1 LPEGIVNDIDGGM
14 PFWPEFIT
22 QQGEMMKL
30 VSGKILK
37 DYISSPSFK
46 KSDISDEKR
55 QKQISMVA
63 GLRNT
68 NMVII
73 IVK

>member
-1 LPEGIVNDIDGGM
+1 VTPQD
-14 PFWPEFIT
+14 
-22 QQGEMMKL
+22 EMIKL

-46 KSDISDEKR
+46 ISDISDEKR

-68 NMVII
+68 DMVII

>member
-1 LPEGIVNDIDGGM
+1 
-14 PFWPEFIT
+14 
-22 QQGEMMKL
+22 MKL